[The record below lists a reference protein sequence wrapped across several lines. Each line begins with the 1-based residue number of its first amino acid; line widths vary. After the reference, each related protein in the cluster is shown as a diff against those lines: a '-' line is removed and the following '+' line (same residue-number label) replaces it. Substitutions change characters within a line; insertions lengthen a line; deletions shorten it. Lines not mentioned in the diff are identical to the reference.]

1 MKSFVE
7 RTRHDI
13 VEWWERCMK
22 SEDERAWFTT
32 FLLQDVNEDMLK
44 LHERELDS
52 LKQFYGENDQI
63 FQMVLQRQEI
73 WDRML
78 ALEYK
83 SNDPTRY
90 NNRRGKLME
99 EEKHGRKFTV
109 YGTPEEELIE
119 EQWMQR
125 EESKHQQSSARK
137 KANGV
142 LGVSTVG
149 RTSNRVADFDGQMLL
164 QRFWLK
170 RKLATPTNSKM
181 HAKPLL
187 LRELN
192 SPDAGVNRTET
203 AKLSLAKNKVPN
215 RSSVVLKKQRTRL
228 HQQRMVEPIKPLPSD
243 TSLMEGE
250 ENVEPMPHLAP
261 MLSPAPMSFS
271 HSPAAAGSLSM
282 LARSPGVANSTSIG
296 NTTWGD

>member
-22 SEDERAWFTT
+22 SEDERARFTT

-149 RTSNRVADFDGQMLL
+149 RTSNRVADFDGLMLL
-164 QRFWLK
+164 QREQQSVAASDRRWFG
-170 RKLATPTNSKM
+170 
-181 HAKPLL
+181 AKSIADTVGNGIGHQIRVLP
-187 LRELN
+187 EAQ
-192 SPDAGVNRTET
+192 AGHTD
-203 AKLSLAKNKVPN
+203 
-215 RSSVVLKKQRTRL
+215 Q
-228 HQQRMVEPIKPLPSD
+228 
-243 TSLMEGE
+243 
-250 ENVEPMPHLAP
+250 
-261 MLSPAPMSFS
+261 
-271 HSPAAAGSLSM
+271 
-282 LARSPGVANSTSIG
+282 
-296 NTTWGD
+296 